1 MFTGG
6 DDVGAIVSDIGS
18 FATRIGYAGDDLPR
32 AYYPT
37 AIGIQQSEGG
47 EKKIDFD
54 IANYKENLALENP
67 VKNGEIVDWD
77 LLEKTWE
84 HAMTRYMKADIK
96 ESPVLIAEKPYNPP
110 SARQQMTE
118 LMFETFDAPAV
129 FISKDAVL
137 ECYACGRTTG
147 LVIDI
152 GASGTVLSPVC
163 DGYVDTRGLNR
174 SIVGGRLM
182 DSYALSVMKKQAL
195 KLGSS
200 TAMLP
205 QFRVIKTVGADRS
218 VLARPREIG
227 LVHPIYDALMNL
239 EMGRDLKESVCRV
252 AESTLIET
260 DTRFTNLPMTPYE
273 LPDGTIVDM
282 GIERFRMTEM
292 LFDPLLLDEGS
303 MGNDMALLGLV
314 FVCIYIYVYIWI
326 SIYIYIVS
334 NLRIFAC
341 LYQSIL

>member
-1 MFTGG
+1 L
-6 DDVGAIVSDIGS
+6 S
-18 FATRIGYAGDDLPR
+18 
-32 AYYPT
+32 
-37 AIGIQQSEGG
+37 
-47 EKKIDFD
+47 
-54 IANYKENLALENP
+54 LENP

-110 SARQQMTE
+110 SSRQRMTE

-163 DGYVDTRGLNR
+163 DGYVDTRGLSR

-182 DSYALSVMKKQAL
+182 DSYALSVIKKQAS

-205 QFRVIKTVGADRS
+205 QFR
-218 VLARPREIG
+218 
-227 LVHPIYDALMNL
+227 
-239 EMGRDLKESVCRV
+239 
-252 AESTLIET
+252 
-260 DTRFTNLPMTPYE
+260 
-273 LPDGTIVDM
+273 
-282 GIERFRMTEM
+282 
-292 LFDPLLLDEGS
+292 
-303 MGNDMALLGLV
+303 
-314 FVCIYIYVYIWI
+314 
-326 SIYIYIVS
+326 YIVM
-334 NLRIFAC
+334 
-341 LYQSIL
+341 ILIRNINM